1 MSDGGNSKTAGIV
14 LLVAALVGVILIGV
28 FSPTRN
34 VASSPP
40 RVDPPAASIL
50 PTSGDSAPAVAPV
63 PDAEREHIA
72 SPFTNGG
79 TDSVAALCEATI
91 REQRREHGDDTLDV
105 EIGERYGV
113 RPPPGRGPDS
123 LIVEGTAPGRDATPA
138 VWHCAATMYPTGAVA
153 TLVAVLEDGWPGVA
167 ARFPAAYGV
176 TLAAEDLCLQR
187 TKPVF
192 PEYVFR
198 GVKHWRV
205 ADTLHVTGEAIPL
218 NSGDLAGDFHCKAV
232 VRYGRVLGAQAKAG
246 E

>member
-1 MSDGGNSKTAGIV
+1 M
-14 LLVAALVGVILIGV
+14 VAALVGVILIGV

-34 VASSPP
+34 VASSSP
-40 RVDPPAASIL
+40 RVDPPAASML
-50 PTSGDSAPAVAPV
+50 TTGRDTTPVVAPV
-63 PDAEREHIA
+63 AVEEREHVA

-79 TDSVAALCEATI
+79 TDSVAARCVATI
-91 REQRREHGDDTLDV
+91 RDQRREHGDDTSDV
-105 EIGERYGV
+105 LITERYGV

-138 VWHCAATMYPTGAVA
+138 VWHCAATTYPTGAVA

-167 ARFPAAYGV
+167 ARFAAAYPV

-187 TKPVF
+187 TKPLF

-198 GVKHWRV
+198 GVKHWRL
-205 ADTLHVTGEAIPL
+205 ADTLHVTGETIPL
-218 NSGDLAGDFHCKAV
+218 NSGDLAGDFHCRALVRNGAV
-232 VRYGRVLGAQAKAG
+232 VSATARAGR